1 MAHTICGIDL
11 GAFSVKFVLLEVT
24 FRTTRLRGLLET
36 AVPGGDAPLLE
47 RQALA
52 VRAGLAEVAGEAT
65 PYLAMPGDQ
74 LSIRLLE
81 LPFTEARK
89 IDQVVGYELEGQ
101 IVHALEDVVHDHV
114 SISHTDTASMVMA
127 VAAKRDDVGKMIEAL
142 EAQGAHPRSLYAA
155 PLVYRQLLQPTAGAT
170 DAPGDAGACQAILDI
185 GHQRTNVCIVRN
197 GQALAARTIMRGGMH
212 LTSAIAQAFGSSID
226 RAEQAKRSDAH
237 LLTPEQPART
247 PLETRLDGVLRE
259 ALAPLVRELRQTLA
273 SFRASSKAVVDA
285 LLITGGTGRL
295 HGLLEFFES
304 ELSIPTRILPV
315 REVLEP
321 PSAKAAAEA
330 ESLAQDESGEG
341 MVVVEELES
350 SPYALA
356 GAIALAGSRGSKEID
371 LRRGPY
377 VYRASFSVL
386 RQKGWHLA
394 SLLLALVMAGGL
406 DVGAALS
413 NLGSERRELDK
424 QLKTATTELFG
435 QPRDDAEAVTL
446 LLQKG
451 FREELAPLPKATAY
465 DLLDQISRRVPPAD
479 KIKLDI
485 MELDIRPK
493 KTSAKGTVDSAS
505 AVDDIATKLKEI
517 DCFDEVTKGAITE
530 ISGGGK
536 QFSLNI
542 TSKCP

>member
-1 MAHTICGIDL
+1 
-11 GAFSVKFVLLEVT
+11 
-24 FRTTRLRGLLET
+24 
-36 AVPGGDAPLLE
+36 
-47 RQALA
+47 
-52 VRAGLAEVAGEAT
+52 
-65 PYLAMPGDQ
+65 
-74 LSIRLLE
+74 
-81 LPFTEARK
+81 
-89 IDQVVGYELEGQ
+89 
-101 IVHALEDVVHDHV
+101 
-114 SISHTDTASMVMA
+114 
-127 VAAKRDDVGKMIEAL
+127 
-142 EAQGAHPRSLYAA
+142 
-155 PLVYRQLLQPTAGAT
+155 
-170 DAPGDAGACQAILDI
+170 
-185 GHQRTNVCIVRN
+185 
-197 GQALAARTIMRGGMH
+197 
-212 LTSAIAQAFGSSID
+212 
-226 RAEQAKRSDAH
+226 
-237 LLTPEQPART
+237 
-247 PLETRLDGVLRE
+247 
-259 ALAPLVRELRQTLA
+259 
-273 SFRASSKAVVDA
+273 
-285 LLITGGTGRL
+285 
-295 HGLLEFFES
+295 
-304 ELSIPTRILPV
+304 
-315 REVLEP
+315 
-321 PSAKAAAEA
+321 
-330 ESLAQDESGEG
+330 
-341 MVVVEELES
+341 VVVEELES